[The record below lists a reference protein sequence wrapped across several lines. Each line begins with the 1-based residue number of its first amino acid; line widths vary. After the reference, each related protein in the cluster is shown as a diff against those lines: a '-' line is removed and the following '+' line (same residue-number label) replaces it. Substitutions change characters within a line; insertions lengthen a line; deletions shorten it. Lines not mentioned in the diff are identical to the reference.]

1 MSGKLM
7 IEQQAHEQ
15 EESAAAGDEEKE
27 TSITSL
33 SCSIPQ
39 DGMPLR
45 RSSAPP
51 VEECNVSQAAGRQT
65 RCAPQHE
72 DDCSQS
78 QSADVP
84 TSTSKHI
91 KTRYTAPPKEA
102 HTSTDLNRKD
112 LMVFI
117 QILLKYL
124 DNNDRKLRVEVK
136 KAVADCTKKNREGHP
151 EYRLLVDSI
160 TNRLRLV
167 VGDMHWSQLENLME
181 HYRKKYVRAGTTRS
195 SDSVHKFVAV

>member
-1 MSGKLM
+1 MT
-7 IEQQAHEQ
+7 EQQAYEQ

-27 TSITSL
+27 TSSTSL

-39 DGMPLR
+39 DGMPFR

-51 VEECNVSQAAGRQT
+51 VTECNVSQAAGRQT

-72 DDCSQS
+72 DDCSPS

-91 KTRYTAPPKEA
+91 KTRYTATPKEA

-151 EYRLLVDSI
+151 EYRRLVDSI

-181 HYRKKYVRAGTTRS
+181 HYRKKYARAGTTRS